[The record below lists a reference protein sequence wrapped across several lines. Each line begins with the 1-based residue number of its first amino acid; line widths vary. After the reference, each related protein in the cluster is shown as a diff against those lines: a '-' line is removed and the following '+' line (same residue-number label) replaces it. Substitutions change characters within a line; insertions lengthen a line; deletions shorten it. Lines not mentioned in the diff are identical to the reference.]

1 MRRKQIKLAAG
12 EPLFVGIDLHKR
24 TWHITIRT
32 TDYEVFSGNI
42 AGSLDVLKKL
52 LDLDHY
58 KESRIKAVY
67 ETGYFGYSL
76 FDKLTA
82 IGIILLF
89 LLFYKCALT
98 TDGRTYRQ
106 ALNF

>member
-1 MRRKQIKLAAG
+1 LAAS

-32 TDYEVFSGNI
+32 TDYEVFSGSI
-42 AGSLDVLKKL
+42 AGSWDVLKKL
-52 LDLDHY
+52 LDHY
-58 KESRIKAVY
+58 KESRINAVY
-67 ETGYFGYSL
+67 EPGYFAYSL

-89 LLFYKCALT
+89 CYFPSAPSPQMAELITKP
-98 TDGRTYRQ
+98 
-106 ALNF
+106 

>member
-1 MRRKQIKLAAG
+1 MRRKQIKSAAG

-32 TDYEVFSGNI
+32 TDYEVFSGSI
-42 AGSLDVLKKL
+42 AGSWDVLKKL
-52 LDLDHY
+52 LDRY

-67 ETGYFGYSL
+67 EAGYFGYSL

-89 LLFYKCALT
+89 LLFSKCALT
-98 TDGRTYRQ
+98 TDSRTYNQ